1 MSDEDRRP
9 AYYEGQDRGTAPKR
23 GDEDRRPA
31 YYAGQ
36 DWTTV
41 TIKKTPNQ
49 KKQTSSEPKS
59 ILKKSTEGAHMYKLE
74 TMETAGKVKRLSSE
88 SKQEMIT
95 KRVANGWNQQA
106 LNQQCGFPLNTVR
119 DIEAGKFVPTPG
131 QLNTLNKVLRA
142 SLHYEK

>member
-1 MSDEDRRP
+1 MSSDRIP
-9 AYYEGQDRGTAPKR
+9 SFYDGQDRGAAPRR

-41 TIKKTPNQ
+41 TIKKAPSS
-49 KKQTSSEPKS
+49 KQTSTQPKS
-59 ILKKSTEGAHMYKLE
+59 ILKKSTEGAHFHKLE

-88 SKQEMIT
+88 SKQEMIA